1 MLHLPPEVVAA
12 LPAARRPARAD
23 WSPDGGR
30 TWIPTRVGAAQ
41 VTPDRTAECR
51 YSASADLLDV
61 PVGGRD
67 GINSVITQVR
77 LFQGIQGPRMDTP
90 YWVPAGRYV
99 VDEVARTRLGAQVQL
114 LGLEDVIRTAGFPVA
129 RTIGPGVARDIVSTL
144 VAEALPSAVVAWREG
159 VDEKADIP
167 RFMAEA
173 DRWAALSTGT
183 DTTGV
188 ATGIASALGGEIYAD
203 AHGTI
208 TLGPVPTLA
217 DPVVWRVPYGQ
228 AVVEVAETQTAEG
241 LVNCWAI
248 SGDGGDGTPS
258 VGPVH
263 VWDDDPDSLTYSG
276 PDPVDDPL
284 APQRLG
290 LTGVR
295 VRVDRHTSPLI
306 TSTTQ
311 ATKVGRALLA
321 DSLGIQ
327 ASLSF
332 TALCHPGLE
341 PGDVVEVEVE
351 PGRWERHIIDSSPYT
366 LGSASMSC
374 TTRTTARRLL

>member
-1 MLHLPPEVVAA
+1 MPDAVLAA

-30 TWIPTRVGAAQ
+30 TWIPARVGAAQ
-41 VTPDRTAECR
+41 ISPDRTAECR
-51 YSASADLLDV
+51 YSGSADLLDV

-67 GINSVITQVR
+67 GINTVVTQVR

-99 VDEVARTRLGAQVQL
+99 VDGVSRTRLGAQVAL
-114 LGLEDVIRTAGFPVA
+114 LGLEDVIRTAGFPAA
-129 RTIGPGVARDIVSTL
+129 RTIGPGIARTIVPEL
-144 VAEALPSAVVAWREG
+144 IAEALPSAVVGWRAG
-159 VDEKADIP
+159 VDPGADVP
-167 RFMAEA
+167 RFVVDA

-188 ATGIASALGGEIYAD
+188 GTGIASALGGEIYAD
-203 AHGTI
+203 ATGAI
-208 TLGPVPTLA
+208 AIGPVPTLA
-217 DPVVWRVPYGQ
+217 DPVVWQIPYGK
-228 AVVEVAETQTAEG
+228 AVVETAETQSAEG
-241 LVNCWAI
+241 LVNLWVV
-248 SGDGGDGTPS
+248 SGDGGDGTPV

-263 VWDDDPDSLTYSG
+263 VWDDDPNSLTYAG

-295 VRVDRHTSPLI
+295 VRVGRHTSPLI
-306 TSTTQ
+306 TTTAQ
-311 ATKVGRALLA
+311 ADTVGRALLA

-332 TALCHPGLE
+332 TTLCNPALE

-351 PGRWERHIIDSSPYT
+351 PDRWERHIIDSCPYT
-366 LGSASMSC
+366 LGSAAMSC